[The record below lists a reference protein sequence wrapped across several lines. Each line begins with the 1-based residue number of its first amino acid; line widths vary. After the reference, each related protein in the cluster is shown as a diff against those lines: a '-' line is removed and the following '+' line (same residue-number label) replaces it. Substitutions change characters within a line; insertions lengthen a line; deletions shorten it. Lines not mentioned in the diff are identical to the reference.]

1 MPLKLYRKE
10 SELNIYTYHN
20 GKKLRCGY
28 TTGSCAAAA
37 AKAAA
42 EMLLSGKKFTHTEL
56 LTPSGVPLHLDVCD
70 ICRTTDTVRCAVKK
84 DSGDDPDATKGILIY
99 AEVSKTNSGIT
110 IDGGVG
116 IGTVTKA
123 GLDQPVG
130 SAAINS
136 VPRRMITEAVSEIS
150 HKYGYIGGLHI
161 LISAPE
167 GVEIAKKTFNP
178 RMGIVGGISII
189 GTTGRVEPMSNSAIV
204 DTIRTEANIRKA
216 EGRKTLVLTIGNY
229 SEKFIMEK
237 RPTLIRQCVMCSNFI
252 GEAIDIGVA
261 LGFENILIF
270 GHIGKMVKL
279 GSGIM
284 NTHSSYADGRI
295 ETLIT
300 CGVLAGVESS
310 LLCRLND
317 CATTDA
323 ALDILYDNGVADKL
337 LTVLTERIHGY
348 LQARAKGEV
357 KIGAVIFSFKNDM
370 LLKTEFADEIIEH
383 LEG

>member
-1 MPLKLYRKE
+1 M
-10 SELNIYTYHN
+10 
-20 GKKLRCGY
+20 
-28 TTGSCAAAA
+28 
-37 AKAAA
+37 
-42 EMLLSGKKFTHTEL
+42 
-56 LTPSGVPLHLDVCD
+56 
-70 ICRTTDTVRCAVKK
+70 
-84 DSGDDPDATKGILIY
+84 IY

-189 GTTGRVEPMSNSAIV
+189 GTTGIVEPMSNSAIV

-237 RPTLIRQCVMCSNFI
+237 WPALIRQCVMCSNFI

-337 LTVLTERIHGY
+337 LTVLTERIHDY

>member
-1 MPLKLYRKE
+1 
-10 SELNIYTYHN
+10 
-20 GKKLRCGY
+20 
-28 TTGSCAAAA
+28 
-37 AKAAA
+37 
-42 EMLLSGKKFTHTEL
+42 
-56 LTPSGVPLHLDVCD
+56 
-70 ICRTTDTVRCAVKK
+70 
-84 DSGDDPDATKGILIY
+84 
-99 AEVSKTNSGIT
+99 
-110 IDGGVG
+110 
-116 IGTVTKA
+116 
-123 GLDQPVG
+123 
-130 SAAINS
+130 
-136 VPRRMITEAVSEIS
+136 
-150 HKYGYIGGLHI
+150 
-161 LISAPE
+161 
-167 GVEIAKKTFNP
+167 
-178 RMGIVGGISII
+178 
-189 GTTGRVEPMSNSAIV
+189 MSNSAIV

-348 LQARAKGEV
+348 LQARAKGEP